1 MGKIKYLLQRMRRM
15 DYRAMWKTA
24 RMLHEKTG
32 RATLGL
38 LLDMGRCAFQYGAG
52 YMDYKIAEMY
62 RLTPAQRATQIT
74 RAASNRIVARMN
86 DKAYWHFFDNKAEFN
101 TLFAEQVRRD
111 WLDLRDATQN
121 DLDAWVAAHGDVIG
135 KPLEGSS
142 GQGIVKYSQGRIP
155 PLQDIRAQGIDL
167 LEPCVVQHP
176 ALAALCPTSVNTL
189 RIATLLGDK
198 KQGVVYA
205 YIRIGNGGVVD
216 NVDQGGMAAPID
228 LETGT
233 ISGVGADKKGN
244 RFQTHPMTGAVIPV
258 RRFRTGKKRWICALP
273 PRRWFRGCALWPG
286 TSPSRPKA
294 PCLSRAIP
302 SPAMPSRSLPPTI
315 PTASEF
321 CRALRNSLICNL

>member
-121 DLDAWVAAHGDVIG
+121 DLDAWGRRSRRRHWKTAGRLQRPGHRQIQPGPDSASAGHPRAGHRFAGALRRAA
-135 KPLEGSS
+135 S
-142 GQGIVKYSQGRIP
+142 
-155 PLQDIRAQGIDL
+155 RA
-167 LEPCVVQHP
+167 C
-176 ALAALCPTSVNTL
+176 
-189 RIATLLGDK
+189 
-198 KQGVVYA
+198 
-205 YIRIGNGGVVD
+205 
-216 NVDQGGMAAPID
+216 
-228 LETGT
+228 
-233 ISGVGADKKGN
+233 
-244 RFQTHPMTGAVIPV
+244 GAVPHL
-258 RRFRTGKKRWICALP
+258 RQH
-273 PRRWFRGCALWPG
+273 
-286 TSPSRPKA
+286 
-294 PCLSRAIP
+294 
-302 SPAMPSRSLPPTI
+302 
-315 PTASEF
+315 ASH
-321 CRALRNSLICNL
+321 RDAAGR